1 MTNDKFK
8 QAINIKN
15 KIDSL
20 MAIDTVLVKASAG
33 SNVLAA
39 VDIDSADRLS
49 VLDTTSLCKEL
60 LHDFRQV
67 ISVKVLQLNKEFEA
81 L

>member
-33 SNVLAA
+33 SHVLAA
-39 VDIDSADRLS
+39 VDIDSVDRLS
-49 VLDTTSLCKEL
+49 VLDTASLCKEL